1 MMQDRTESLKRAAAL
16 PELTNR
22 LFGRDPDGLTMPFCA
37 CSPTVSCS
45 TVVIAWVLRRR
56 PEASPSEVASALAKA
71 WAAYVAGKGE
81 AVVNIA
87 GLEIRL
93 REYKAKGTVWSHPPV
108 HADTYIKAHETA
120 RERARSNDREKR
132 AEGRK
137 APRPR
142 AERKR
147 NMSENAKETRESV
160 DNWPHLR
167 FPNAYVHPYE
177 HTDKQGKTW
186 QKAICAIPSGTKVN
200 GVDVSGYS
208 VDMFMR
214 DFHVQDKALGKPV
227 VFRMDPDRPIELF
240 KKGEAKTLKV
250 MPWDLTRGL
259 AASRKA
265 FEREHG
271 IERDKAR
278 ENPPLD
284 ERLDERPSD
293 ERYSAGAELDE
304 PIR

>member
-56 PEASPSEVASALAKA
+56 PEASPSEVASALAKS

-108 HADTYIKAHETA
+108 HASTYIKAHETA

-142 AERKR
+142 TERKR
-147 NMSENAKETRESV
+147 TMSENVQETGA
-160 DNWPHLR
+160 NWPHLR

-186 QKAICAIPSGTKVN
+186 QKAICAIPSGTKVK
-200 GVDVSGYS
+200 GIDVSGYA
-208 VDMFMR
+208 VDLFMR
-214 DFHVQDKALGKPV
+214 DFHVQNKALGKAV
-227 VFRMDPDRPIELF
+227 VFRVDPDKPLEIF
-240 KKGEAKTLKV
+240 KKVGDGTRTLEV
-250 MPWDLTRGL
+250 MPWDLTRGI

-265 FEREHG
+265 YEKEHG
-271 IERDKAR
+271 IERGEAR

-284 ERLDERPSD
+284 ERLEERPSD
-293 ERYSAGAELDE
+293 ERNIAGGELDE
-304 PIR
+304 PVR